1 MSKRFR
7 PSIRAA
13 KGRSLRPRSQ
23 QARLDRSDSNP
34 PDSPEVVQAVTEAAE
49 PALHDDASQPEAP
62 IEAQPEAQ
70 PEVAIAAA
78 IAAEP
83 SQESE
88 STDEAR
94 VFAAPEESAPPAPEA
109 EVIEAAAPPR
119 LEPAPAV
126 EALPQPAVETLP
138 QPAAEAAVVESC
150 ADATPDAKGSTAEI
164 VASKPVKTAAVTEEA
179 PASRRAGTNA
189 TDELS
194 LSAEF
199 FRRDEES
206 SFPPIIEDHEHE
218 EVQRVELSPKAMAR
232 RNRMRRVV
240 AGVVAFAGA
249 ISLAIVGKTLAAAKP
264 ASQAAPMALVTKAAP
279 PQAVEKPV
287 EATKPEP
294 KVEEVKADPKA
305 EARPEEKP
313 AEAKPEEK
321 PAEPIKEDVKE
332 EAKPAGDAAALK
344 KETLALLNR
353 GKLKDA
359 IPVARRAI
367 EADPT
372 DALPYLYLGSALQET
387 GKWKD
392 GIAAYSE
399 CVRHATKG
407 PVNECR
413 AMGGRK

>member
-13 KGRSLRPRSQ
+13 KGRSLRPRAQ
-23 QARLDRSDSNP
+23 QARLDRSGSNP
-34 PDSPEVVQAVTEAAE
+34 PDSPEVGQALTEAVE
-49 PALHDDASQPEAP
+49 PALHDDVSQPEAQL
-62 IEAQPEAQ
+62 EAQPEA
-70 PEVAIAAA
+70 AAAAA
-78 IAAEP
+78 IAVEP
-83 SQESE
+83 SRESE
-88 STDEAR
+88 PTDEAMA
-94 VFAAPEESAPPAPEA
+94 VAAPEQSAPPAPEA
-109 EVIEAAAPPR
+109 EVIEAAAPPQ
-119 LEPAPAV
+119 PAPQPAA
-126 EALPQPAVETLP
+126 EALPQPAVE
-138 QPAAEAAVVESC
+138 ASVVESR
-150 ADATPDAKGSTAEI
+150 ADATPDAKVSTAAI
-164 VASKPVKTAAVTEEA
+164 VESKPVETVALTEEV

-199 FRRDEES
+199 FRREEEDS
-206 SFPPIIEDHEHE
+206 VPPLIDHEHE
-218 EVQRVELSPKAMAR
+218 EIPRVELSPKAMAR
-232 RNRMRRVV
+232 RNRLRRVV

-279 PQAVEKPV
+279 PQAVEKPI
-287 EATKPEP
+287 EAAPAKPEP
-294 KVEEVKADPKA
+294 KVEEVKADPKV
-305 EARPEEKP
+305 EAKPEEKP

-321 PAEPIKEDVKE
+321 PAEPAKEEAKE

-367 EADPT
+367 EADPA

-392 GIAAYSE
+392 GIEAYSE

-407 PVNECR
+407 PVHECR

>member
-23 QARLDRSDSNP
+23 QAHLERSGSNP
-34 PDSPEVVQAVTEAAE
+34 PDNVEVGQALTEAAE
-49 PALHDDASQPEAP
+49 PALHDDAS
-62 IEAQPEAQ
+62 
-70 PEVAIAAA
+70 
-78 IAAEP
+78 
-83 SQESE
+83 
-88 STDEAR
+88 
-94 VFAAPEESAPPAPEA
+94 EA
-109 EVIEAAAPPR
+109 EVIEAAAPPQ
-119 LEPAPAV
+119 LEPEPAV
-126 EALPQPAVETLP
+126 EALPRPAEEALP
-138 QPAAEAAVVESC
+138 QLAAEASVVESR
-150 ADATPDAKGSTAEI
+150 ADATPAAKVSTAAI
-164 VASKPVKTAAVTEEA
+164 VESKPVKTVAVAEEV

-194 LSAEF
+194 LSSEF
-199 FRRDEES
+199 FRRDEEN
-206 SFPPIIEDHEHE
+206 SFPPVIDDHEHE

-249 ISLAIVGKTLAAAKP
+249 ISLAIVGKTLATGKP
-264 ASQAAPMALVTKAAP
+264 ASQAAPMALVAKAAP

-287 EATKPEP
+287 EAAKPEP

-313 AEAKPEEK
+313 AEVEAKPEEK
-321 PAEPIKEDVKE
+321 PAEPVKEEIKE
-332 EAKPAGDAAALK
+332 EAKPAADAATLK

-353 GKLKDA
+353 GKPKDA

-367 EADPT
+367 EANPA

-387 GKWKD
+387 GKWKE